1 MRPPGPRHATTDCH
15 APALAGW
22 LTERGLVS
30 AESRWT
36 RLPAGRSNRVWRLDP
51 PVGAPLICKLGLPD
65 HATPIFPNDPAAE
78 AAALDHLARTGLAPA
93 PVAAIASPW
102 GPVLM
107 MEELAV
113 TGPATP
119 AAVGAALARL
129 HRVPVMP
136 ETRKLLLDGA
146 SLLAEAEAMLD
157 TAPPVL
163 RATISAKRPDT
174 PAPETGAIGLLHG
187 DPAPDNVLATAA
199 GIRFVDWQCPATGDP
214 VFDLAC
220 FAAPSMRLAAGVDP
234 LSDDELDDLLR
245 GYENGAVA
253 ARFKRWRAC
262 LSYRFAAH
270 AAWRV
275 AHGHPDYAAGARAEI
290 DLLEHLAR

>member
-1 MRPPGPRHATTDCH
+1 MNCH
-15 APALAGW
+15 APALAAW
-22 LTERGLVS
+22 LAERGVMS
-30 AESRWT
+30 KETRWT
-36 RLPAGRSNRVWRLDP
+36 RVRAGRSNRVWRLDS

-78 AAALDHLARTGLAPA
+78 AAGLDHLAQTGLAPA

-102 GPVLM
+102 GAVLI
-107 MEELAV
+107 MEALAV

-119 AAVGAALARL
+119 AAVGGALARL
-129 HRVPVMP
+129 HRVPVLP
-136 ETRKLLLDGA
+136 GARRLVLDGA
-146 SLLAEAEAMLD
+146 VLLAEAEAMLAA
-157 TAPPVL
+157 APPVL
-163 RATISAKRPDT
+163 RAAISAIPPDT
-174 PAPETGAIGLLHG
+174 PAPETGSIRLLHG

-234 LSDDELDDLLR
+234 LSDHELDDLLR
-245 GYENGAVA
+245 GYGDGAIA
-253 ARFKRWRAC
+253 ARFRRWRAC

-270 AAWRV
+270 AAWR
-275 AHGHPDYAAGARAEI
+275 AGHGHPDYAAGARAEVY
-290 DLLEHLAR
+290 LLEHLSR